1 MWVPKCAGR
10 LLRESDTGHYYSN
23 MHIKACFVL
32 QSPDTDGQ
40 FGVPA
45 ADGPA
50 RVECSCKYNER
61 GAITNMQ
68 MSVVA
73 SSKRVSDKVDGP
85 FPPIVLRFAG
95 TIAKPRPAGYI
106 MLHRTVEQERE
117 QAAKRHWLEN
127 TSRFKPAEMTAGL
140 EGIRIQML
148 QAYTIAYIFASNAAA
163 SKMCRDG
170 GIAATCQEGGLHT
183 LTVCLRSPAALGWQ
197 SNAGGRFKNNVAALM
212 GMEVDDVQA
221 VVILGL
227 PTKVRG

>member
-50 RVECSCKYNER
+50 RVECFCKYNER
-61 GAITNMQ
+61 GAIANMQ

-85 FPPIVLRFAG
+85 FPPIVLRGLLG
-95 TIAKPRPAGYI
+95 TSCCIVQWSRSGNRRPKG
-106 MLHRTVEQERE
+106 T
-117 QAAKRHWLEN
+117 
-127 TSRFKPAEMTAGL
+127 G
-140 EGIRIQML
+140 
-148 QAYTIAYIFASNAAA
+148 
-163 SKMCRDG
+163 
-170 GIAATCQEGGLHT
+170 
-183 LTVCLRSPAALGWQ
+183 
-197 SNAGGRFKNNVAALM
+197 
-212 GMEVDDVQA
+212 
-221 VVILGL
+221 
-227 PTKVRG
+227 